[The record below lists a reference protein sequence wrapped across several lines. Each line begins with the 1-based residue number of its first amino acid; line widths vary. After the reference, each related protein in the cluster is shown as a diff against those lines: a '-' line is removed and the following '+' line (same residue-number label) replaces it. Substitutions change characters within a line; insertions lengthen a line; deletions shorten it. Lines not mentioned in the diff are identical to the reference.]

1 MALVESDAEPYL
13 VLCNDAF
20 RALFGLSRGKASGR
34 PLTAAFRGA
43 AADQL
48 NRAVRQCLSGGE
60 AARLRVAH
68 VHGGDVVRL
77 HVEVRRLQLQDATFA
92 VICVSPHAAM
102 SLSELGE
109 AGVLAEI
116 GALSRGVVYIHD
128 VGRGLLRYSR
138 HPLVKTLGLTG
149 GPLDLDHI
157 RKIVHPDDRPAWER
171 YAAEQVK
178 APDDRVSKATFRVR
192 GADGAWIW
200 IEVRTRVFARDA
212 AGQVLRVIGVATDV
226 TDVHIHAAAMAE
238 AAAALAHAELN
249 ERRRIGRE
257 LHDSTAQLL
266 VAARLGLGA
275 LERHAAL
282 PPDALRMLEEAR
294 ASIAEAQQ
302 EIRNFSY
309 MFHPPALQD
318 EGLEKTLRTFAM
330 GFGHRTGIDIRVEA
344 SGAPWD
350 DLPDVVEVSLF
361 RVAQEALMNVYRHAK
376 ARTATL
382 RLQRLGSRV
391 VLEVEDDGVGV
402 PPDADIRKLAGV
414 GVSGMQA
421 RMTQIGGDFTLTP
434 GAVGLKVRVSV
445 GAALAVPA

>member
-1 MALVESDAEPYL
+1 MALVESDAAPFL
-13 VLCNDAF
+13 AICNDAF
-20 RALFGLSRGKASGR
+20 RTLFGLSRARAAGR

-48 NRAVRQCLSGGE
+48 NRAVRQCLTGGE
-60 AARLRVAH
+60 PARLRVAH
-68 VHGGDVVRL
+68 VQGGDVVRL

-92 VICVSPHAAM
+92 LVCVSPHAAM

-128 VGRGLLRYSR
+128 VGRRLLRYSR

-157 RKIVHPDDRPAWER
+157 RDIVHPDDRAAWER

-238 AAAALAHAELN
+238 AAATLAHAELN

-344 SGAPWD
+344 AGGPWN
-350 DLPDVVEVSLF
+350 LPDVVEVSLF

-382 RLQRLGSRV
+382 RLQRRGNRV

-421 RMTQIGGDFTLTP
+421 RMTQLGGDFALIP

-445 GAALAVPA
+445 GTALTLPA